1 MKDILEF
8 INIKVQKKVL
18 NHAILWD
25 TQISL
30 QLNEIS
36 TYAREDLSVALFLE
50 GEKIAEAKPDNYGY
64 IYIELINQK
73 LPQKRDNLILTAR
86 VSNSNIEAL
95 SQPFSL
101 EFIHSNIKAKTK
113 SILWDILDWID
124 HKIIQ
129 HKKRNI
135 TIGVLTF
142 GVWFVMLFWIF
153 IFTKVSKIILKIF
166 NK

>member
-8 INIKVQKKVL
+8 IDIKVQKKIL
-18 NHAILWD
+18 NHAVLWD
-25 TQISL
+25 AQISL

-36 TYAREDLSVALFLE
+36 AYARENLSVALFLQ
-50 GEKIAEAKPDNYGY
+50 GKKIAETKPDNYGY

-101 EFIHSNIKAKTK
+101 EFIHSDIKAKTK
-113 SILWDILDWID
+113 NILWNILDWID

-135 TIGVLTF
+135 IIGFLTF

-153 IFTKVSKIILKIF
+153 IFTKISKIILSIF
-166 NK
+166 DK